1 MKKTLTAI
9 TNFISGKGFYAV
21 MAVCVL
27 AVALAGYI
35 AYNKATSIIKEEL
48 SLSEE
53 NFNSNYSSVN
63 QSVSDLLKSTDTET
77 DEETEEEKEVAATIE
92 DEETVSVNTE
102 VKKPFAMPINSE
114 IINPFS
120 NGELVKS
127 QTLGTWKTHDGI
139 DIKADIGTPV
149 YSISSGTVK
158 EVKEDGMWGVCVI
171 IEHSNGI
178 EAHYCGL
185 SAGVNVKSGDTV
197 DIGQTIGTVG
207 NTAECE
213 IAEEPHIHFAVKQNG
228 AWVDP
233 QSIMSNQE

>member
-1 MKKTLTAI
+1 MKKALTK
-9 TNFISGKGFYAV
+9 ISSFLNGKGFYAV
-21 MAVCVL
+21 MAVCVM

-35 AYNKATSIIKEEL
+35 AYNKATNIIKEEL

-53 NFNSNYSSVN
+53 NFNKDYASVN
-63 QSVSDLLKSTDTET
+63 QNVSDLLKSTDSES
-77 DEETEEEKEVAATIE
+77 DEETTETEVYKEIE
-92 DEETVSVNTE
+92 NEETVSVE
-102 VKKPFAMPINSE
+102 KEISKPFAMPINSE

-127 QTLGTWKTHDGI
+127 ETLGTWKTHDGI
-139 DIKADIGTPV
+139 DIKAEVGTPV

-185 SAGVNVKSGDTV
+185 NAAVNVKSGDTV

-213 IAEEPHIHFAVKQNG
+213 IAEEEHIHFAVKQNG
-228 AWVDP
+228 KWIDP
-233 QSIMSNQE
+233 LSIMSNQE